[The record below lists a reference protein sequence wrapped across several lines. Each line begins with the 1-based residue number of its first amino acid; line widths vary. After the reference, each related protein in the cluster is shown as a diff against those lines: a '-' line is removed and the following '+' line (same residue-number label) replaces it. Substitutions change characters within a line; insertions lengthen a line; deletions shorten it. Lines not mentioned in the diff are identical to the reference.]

1 MTSTPKAGPTPSPA
15 CRADAGPLLV
25 ALLSGDEAAALC
37 ILRRAREEGLDLAC
51 IARVLLEPALS
62 QVGEMWYRG
71 EVNEAEEHLATALAS
86 RALSRIAATIPPP
99 APGAPRIVFSCLAGE
114 FHELGTRVA
123 TEIAREAGWDA
134 ENLGANVPRA
144 ALLRFVAQRRPR
156 AVGLSLSLAA
166 HVPECVRTVAEIRH
180 EAPGTA
186 VLVGGGAFRRDAAL
200 RELVRA
206 DAVHA
211 TVEELRDWLRGN
223 LPGGVADAA
232 APAPPCCLP
241 ASFHEKLARPRR

>member
-1 MTSTPKAGPTPSPA
+1 MSPTQKTAPAPSPA
-15 CRADAGPLLV
+15 CRAEAGPLLV
-25 ALLSGDEAAALC
+25 ALLSGDEGAALC

-51 IARVLLEPALS
+51 IARVLLEPALA

-71 EVNEAEEHLATALAS
+71 EVNEAEEHLATSLAG

-99 APGAPRIVFSCLAGE
+99 SPGAPRIVFSCLAGE

-134 ENLGANVPRA
+134 ENLGANVPRP

-166 HVPECVRTVAEIRH
+166 HIPECVRTVAQIRA

-186 VLVGGGAFRRDAAL
+186 VLVGGGAFRRDPAL
-200 RELVRA
+200 HSLVQA

-223 LPGGVADAA
+223 LPRAHPDAA

-241 ASFHEKLARPRR
+241 ASFHKKLARQR